1 MKIGVIGGIG
11 SGKSTALKIFNKH
24 KYTTYEADEI
34 NRTILKRE
42 DIQNKLKQEFS
53 EAFINGKLN
62 KFKLREYIFSSQHA
76 YNKATTIITQETKK
90 EILNILK
97 SNTEDLVIEMP
108 LIDKAL
114 LAKFDYIVCI
124 DASEDCRLQFLEARG
139 IDKDTAKKIMSFQPS
154 NEEYK
159 TNAKLVIS
167 NSADANALENNIED
181 FITNKIGRRI

>member
-1 MKIGVIGGIG
+1 
-11 SGKSTALKIFNKH
+11 
-24 KYTTYEADEI
+24 
-34 NRTILKRE
+34 
-42 DIQNKLKQEFS
+42 
-53 EAFINGKLN
+53 
-62 KFKLREYIFSSQHA
+62 
-76 YNKATTIITQETKK
+76 
-90 EILNILK
+90 
-97 SNTEDLVIEMP
+97 MP